1 MRRRLPILL
10 AVIIMMSTVT
20 CYAVDGWTDKQN
32 QAHEIAN
39 IARSMQLP
47 ESNPIIVEASRIWF
61 EEQKAVEAQR
71 AEEQKQKALD
81 EEAIAFANSMPNEAT
96 AIAHVMY
103 SEARGLDARE
113 LSMVAWTILNR
124 YDAGGRFGKS
134 IMGVICYPNQ
144 FAYNKRSPLVSDRG
158 IDLVWLAKDVLAR
171 WYKEKQGATDVGRT
185 LPAGYYF
192 YYGNGSHNLFRQTN
206 SGKGSYN
213 FGLPN
218 PYQ

>member
-1 MRRRLPILL
+1 MKKRLPFLL
-10 AVIIMMSTVT
+10 ALIMIFSTVT
-20 CYAVDGWTDKQN
+20 CYAVDGWTDNQN
-32 QAHEIAN
+32 KAHEIAN
-39 IARSMQLP
+39 IARSMNL
-47 ESNPIIVEASRIWF
+47 SDDNPIITEASHIWF
-61 EEQKAVEAQR
+61 EEQAAVEAR
-71 AEEQKQKALD
+71 KAEEAKQKTLD
-81 EEAIAFANSMPNEAT
+81 EEALEYANSMPNEAT
-96 AIAHVMY
+96 AMAHVMY

-113 LSMVAWTILNR
+113 MSMIAWTILNR

-171 WYKEKQGATDVGRT
+171 WYKEKHGLSNVGRT

-192 YYGNGSHNLFRQTN
+192 YYGNGKHNLFRQTN
-206 SGKGSYN
+206 SGMGSYN
-213 FGLPN
+213 FGLLN